1 MILTRLFCDVDD
13 FCQAF
18 IPQWEQTQLATG
30 EKTRKKQ
37 RCLSPSEIITLIVHY
52 HQSGYET
59 FKWFYQRH
67 LLKNLT
73 KAFPRLPS
81 YNRFIEFYCV

>member
-1 MILTRLFCDVDD
+1 MIFVRRLFHNGKKTLLD
-13 FCQAF
+13 
-18 IPQWEQTQLATG
+18 TG

-73 KAFPRLPS
+73 KAFPKLPS
-81 YNRFIEFYCV
+81 